1 MDQMDQGRE
10 RVVSGARQPFSDEEQ
25 FDIALRPERFED
37 FVGQDTI
44 KENLSVFVEA
54 AKKRGE
60 ALDHILFCGPPGLGK
75 TTLSRILA
83 SELGVGIQTTS
94 GPVLEKKGDLAG
106 NLTNLGEREILFI
119 DEIHRLNRVV
129 EEALYPA
136 MEDFVFDIMIGEG
149 PSARSIRLN
158 IKPFT
163 LVGATTR
170 AGMLTSPLHARFG
183 YVCRLSYY
191 TPAQLQKIILRSA
204 AIMGVACDDE
214 AALELGKRAR
224 GTPRIANRLLRRC
237 RDVADVRGDGRI
249 TRPIIDRTLSM
260 LGVDGSGLDEMDR
273 AILMAIIDHY
283 NGGPVGINTVAVV
296 VGEEPDTIE
305 EVYEPFL
312 IQSGFLKRT
321 PRGREVTRKTYGYF
335 HLESPDKSAIQRNL
349 FDSTGLEQDGG
360 ESSGSSQ

>member
-1 MDQMDQGRE
+1 VATDDDDS
-10 RVVSGARQPFSDEEQ
+10 RVVSGVKQQSDDEQ
-25 FDIALRPERFED
+25 FDASLRPERFSD
-37 FVGQDTI
+37 FVGQDAI
-44 KENLSVFVEA
+44 KENLSIFVEA
-54 AKKRGE
+54 ARKRGE

-83 SELGVGIQTTS
+83 SELGVSMQTTS

-106 NLTNLGEREILFI
+106 NLTNLVEREILFI

-149 PSARSIRLN
+149 PAARSIRLN

-191 TPAQLQKIILRSA
+191 TPAQLQSVIIRSA
-204 AIMGVACDDE
+204 GIMGIACDRD
-214 AALELGKRAR
+214 AALELGRRAR

-237 RDVADVRGDGRI
+237 RDVAEVKGDGSI
-249 TRPIIDRTLSM
+249 NRTIVDKTLTM
-260 LGVDGSGLDEMDR
+260 LGVDSIGLDEMDR
-273 AILMAIIDHY
+273 SILRAIIDHY

-296 VGEEPDTIE
+296 VGEEAETIE

-321 PRGREVTRKTYGYF
+321 SRGREVTQKTYQYF
-335 HLESPDKSAIQRNL
+335 HMESPKPQQMQQSL
-349 FDSTGLEQDGG
+349 FESLG
-360 ESSGSSQ
+360 E

>member
-1 MDQMDQGRE
+1 MSDNSE
-10 RVVSGARQPFSDEEQ
+10 RIVSGVHQPTDDEQ
-25 FDIALRPERFED
+25 FDATLRPERFSD
-37 FVGQDTI
+37 FVGQDGI
-44 KENLSVFVEA
+44 KDNLAVFVEA

-129 EEALYPA
+129 EETLYPA
-136 MEDFVFDIMIGEG
+136 MEDFVFDIMIGDG
-149 PSARSIRLN
+149 PAARSIRLN
-158 IKPFT
+158 LKPFT

-183 YVCRLSYY
+183 YVCRLNYY
-191 TPAQLQKIILRSA
+191 TPAQLQRIILRSA
-204 AIMGVACDDE
+204 GIMEIVCEDT
-214 AALELGKRAR
+214 AALELGKRSR

-237 RDVADVRGDGRI
+237 RDVAQVRGDGRI
-249 TRPIIDRTLSM
+249 TSAIVDKTLDM
-260 LGVDGSGLDEMDR
+260 LGVDRTGLDEMDR
-273 AILMAIIDHY
+273 NILRAIIDHY
-283 NGGPVGINTVAVV
+283 NGGPVGVNTIAVV

-312 IQSGFLKRT
+312 IQSGYLKRT
-321 PRGREVTRKTYGYF
+321 PRGREVTLKTYQYF
-335 HLESPDKSAIQRNL
+335 HLESPKPPSLQQNL
-349 FDSTGLEQDGG
+349 FEGSVRDG
-360 ESSGSSQ
+360 SPDAP

>member
-1 MDQMDQGRE
+1 MSNEEEPRI
-10 RVVSGARQPFSDEEQ
+10 VSGENRKDDDPLEAS
-25 FDIALRPERFED
+25 LRPERFDD

-44 KENLSVFVEA
+44 KQNLSIFVEA

-136 MEDFVFDIMIGEG
+136 MEDFVFDIMIGDG
-149 PSARSIRLN
+149 PAARSIRLGL
-158 IKPFT
+158 KPFT

-170 AGMLTSPLHARFG
+170 AGMLTSPMHARFG

-191 TPAQLQKIILRSA
+191 TPLELQTIIMRSA
-204 AIMGVACDDE
+204 GILGVECE
-214 AALELGKRAR
+214 PHAALELGKRAR

-237 RDVADVRGDGRI
+237 RDVAQVRGDGRI
-249 TRPIIDRTLSM
+249 SIEIIDKTLSM
-260 LGVDGSGLDEMDR
+260 LGVDKNGLDEMDR
-273 AILMAIIDHY
+273 NILLSLIEHY
-283 NGGPVGINTVAVV
+283 NGGPVGINTLAVV
-296 VGEEPDTIE
+296 VSEEPDTIE

-321 PRGREVTRKTYGYF
+321 PRGREVTMKTYKYF
-335 HLESPDKSAIQRNL
+335 NIVPPGTHASQQSL
-349 FDSTGLEQDGG
+349 F
-360 ESSGSSQ
+360 

>member
-1 MDQMDQGRE
+1 MSEDNE
-10 RVVSGARQPFSDEEQ
+10 RIVTPVSHRSDDEQ
-25 FDIALRPERFED
+25 FEASLRPERFSD
-37 FVGQDTI
+37 FVGQDSI
-44 KENLSVFVEA
+44 KENLAVFVEA
-54 AKKRGE
+54 AKKRGD
-60 ALDHILFCGPPGLGK
+60 ALDHVLFCGPPGLGK

-83 SELGVGIQTTS
+83 SELGVEIQSTS

-106 NLTNLGEREILFI
+106 NLTNLAERQMLFI
-119 DEIHRLNRVV
+119 DEIHRLNRIV

-149 PSARSIRLN
+149 PAARSIRLN

-183 YVCRLSYY
+183 YVCRLNYY
-191 TPAQLQKIILRSA
+191 SPEELQTIILRSA
-204 AIMGVACDDE
+204 GIMGVDCVAE
-214 AALELGKRAR
+214 AAFELGKRAR

-237 RDVADVRGDGRI
+237 RDVAEVRGDGRI
-249 TRPIIDRTLSM
+249 TLDIVERTLRM
-260 LGVDGSGLDEMDR
+260 LGVDRTGLDEMDR
-273 AILMAIIDHY
+273 NILKAIIEHY
-283 NGGPVGINTVAVV
+283 GGGPVGINTVAVV

-321 PRGREVTRKTYGYF
+321 PRGREVTRKTYDYF
-335 HLESPDKSAIQRNL
+335 HLQPHRKTPAAQQDLFAGNASAGE
-349 FDSTGLEQDGG
+349 DTGKK
-360 ESSGSSQ
+360 

>member
-1 MDQMDQGRE
+1 M
-10 RVVSGARQPFSDEEQ
+10 SDEQERIVTGAPHPSDDEQ
-25 FDIALRPERFED
+25 FDTSLRPERFSD
-37 FVGQDTI
+37 FVGQDSI
-44 KENLSVFVEA
+44 KDNLAVFVEA

-106 NLTNLGEREILFI
+106 NLTNLAEREILFI

-129 EEALYPA
+129 EESLYPA

-149 PSARSIRLN
+149 PAARSIRLN

-183 YVCRLSYY
+183 YVCRLNYY
-191 TPAQLQKIILRSA
+191 TPAQLQQIIMRSA
-204 AIMGVACDDE
+204 GIMEIACDPE

-249 TRPIIDRTLSM
+249 TRPIIDRTLDM
-260 LGVDGSGLDEMDR
+260 LGVDQTGLDEMDR
-273 AILMAIIDHY
+273 NILHAIIDHY
-283 NGGPVGINTVAVV
+283 NGGPVGINTIAVV

-321 PRGREVTRKTYGYF
+321 PRGREVTLKTYRYF
-335 HLESPDKSAIQRNL
+335 HIESSKSATMQQTL
-349 FDSTGLEQDGG
+349 FEPSEKEGDADAGPSHK
-360 ESSGSSQ
+360 S

>member
-1 MDQMDQGRE
+1 MSQDESRL
-10 RVVSGARQPFSDEEQ
+10 VSGANAGTEEEL
-25 FDIALRPERFED
+25 FDNALRPERFSD
-37 FVGQDTI
+37 FIGQSAI
-44 KENLSVFVEA
+44 KENLGIFVEA
-54 AKKRGE
+54 ARRRGE

-83 SELGVGIQTTS
+83 NELGVGVQTTS

-106 NLTNLGEREILFI
+106 NLTNLEEREIFFI

-129 EEALYPA
+129 EESLYPA
-136 MEDFVFDIMIGEG
+136 MEDFVFDITIGDG
-149 PSARSIRLN
+149 PAARSIRLD

-170 AGMLTSPLHARFG
+170 AGMLTSPMHARFG

-191 TPAQLQKIILRSA
+191 TPEELKQVILRSA
-204 AIMGVACDDE
+204 SILGVGCDED

-237 RDVADVRGDGRI
+237 RDVAEVKGNGRVTVHI
-249 TRPIIDRTLSM
+249 VNKTLSL
-260 LGVDGSGLDEMDR
+260 LGVDSSGLDEMDR
-273 AILMAIIDHY
+273 NILLSIVEHY
-283 NGGPVGINTVAVV
+283 NGGPVGLGTMAVV

-321 PRGREVTRKTYGYF
+321 PRGREVTMKTYKYF
-335 HLESPDKSAIQRNL
+335 NRVPPAHQGSQSDL
-349 FDSTGLEQDGG
+349 FQT
-360 ESSGSSQ
+360 

>member
-1 MDQMDQGRE
+1 MSEQEENRI
-10 RVVSGARQPFSDEEQ
+10 VSGENRDEDEQ
-25 FDIALRPERFED
+25 LDAHLRPERFSD
-37 FVGQDTI
+37 FVGQETI
-44 KENLSVFVEA
+44 KENLAIFVEA

-60 ALDHILFCGPPGLGK
+60 ALDHVLFCGPPGLGK

-119 DEIHRLNRVV
+119 DEIHRLSRVV

-149 PSARSIRLN
+149 PAARSIRLSL
-158 IKPFT
+158 KPFT

-170 AGMLTSPLHARFG
+170 AGMLTSPMHARFG
-183 YVCRLSYY
+183 YVCRLNYY
-191 TPAQLQKIILRSA
+191 TPLELQTIVMRSA
-204 AIMGVACDDE
+204 GILGVECE
-214 AALELGKRAR
+214 PRAALELAKRAR

-237 RDVADVRGDGRI
+237 RDVAQVRGDGKI
-249 TRPIIDRTLSM
+249 NKAIIDKTLSM
-260 LGVDGSGLDEMDR
+260 LGVDNNGLDEMDR
-273 AILMAIIDHY
+273 KILFSLIEHY
-283 NGGPVGINTVAVV
+283 NGGPVGINTISVV
-296 VGEEPDTIE
+296 VSEEPDTIE

-321 PRGREVTRKTYGYF
+321 PRGREVTLKTYKYF
-335 HLESPDKSAIQRNL
+335 NIVPPGALASQPNL
-349 FDSTGLEQDGG
+349 FPLSEDTNS
-360 ESSGSSQ
+360 

>member
-1 MDQMDQGRE
+1 MSNDDE
-10 RVVSGARQPFSDEEQ
+10 RIVSAASHRSDDEQ
-25 FDIALRPERFED
+25 FDATLRPERFGD
-37 FVGQDTI
+37 FVGQEAI
-44 KENLSVFVEA
+44 KENLGIFVEA
-54 AKKRGE
+54 AKKRGD
-60 ALDHILFCGPPGLGK
+60 ALDHVLFCGPPGLGK

-83 SELGVGIQTTS
+83 SELGVEILSTS

-106 NLTNLGEREILFI
+106 NLTNLVERQILFI

-136 MEDFVFDIMIGEG
+136 MEDFVFDIMIGDG
-149 PSARSIRLN
+149 PAARSIQLN

-183 YVCRLSYY
+183 YVCRLNYY
-191 TPAQLQKIILRSA
+191 TPQQLQLIIQRSA
-204 AIMGVACDDE
+204 GIMGIGCDTD
-214 AALELGKRAR
+214 AALELGRRAR

-237 RDVADVRGDGRI
+237 RDVAEVRGNGHVS
-249 TRPIIDRTLSM
+249 IDIVERTLRM
-260 LGVDGSGLDEMDR
+260 LGVDRTGLDEMDR
-273 AILMAIIDHY
+273 NILKAIIEHY
-283 NGGPVGINTVAVV
+283 SGGPVGINTVAVV

-321 PRGREVTRKTYGYF
+321 PRGREVTRKTYDYF
-335 HLESPDKSAIQRNL
+335 HLKPHRSTPSTQQDL
-349 FDSTGLEQDGG
+349 FDEASADEGTDTK
-360 ESSGSSQ
+360 

>member
-1 MDQMDQGRE
+1 MSDQEEKRI
-10 RVVSGARQPFSDEEQ
+10 VSGENRDDDEQ
-25 FDIALRPERFED
+25 LDASLRPERFSD

-44 KENLSVFVEA
+44 KENLSIFVEA

-83 SELGVGIQTTS
+83 SELGVGILTTS

-136 MEDFVFDIMIGEG
+136 MEDCAFDIMIGDG
-149 PSARSIRLN
+149 PAARSIRLSL
-158 IKPFT
+158 KPFT

-170 AGMLTSPLHARFG
+170 AGMLTSPMHARFG
-183 YVCRLSYY
+183 YVCRLNYY
-191 TPAQLQKIILRSA
+191 TPLELQTVIMRSA
-204 AIMGVACDDE
+204 KIMGVECDSH

-237 RDVADVRGDGRI
+237 RDVAEVKGDGKI
-249 TRPIIDRTLSM
+249 TVAVIDKTLSM
-260 LGVDGSGLDEMDR
+260 LGVDKNGLDEMDR
-273 AILMAIIDHY
+273 KILTSLIEHY
-283 NGGPVGINTVAVV
+283 NGGPVGINTLSVV
-296 VGEEPDTIE
+296 VSEEPDTIE

-321 PRGREVTRKTYGYF
+321 PRGREVTLKTYKYF
-335 HLESPDKSAIQRNL
+335 NMVPPGALA
-349 FDSTGLEQDGG
+349 
-360 ESSGSSQ
+360 SQQTLPLLSEDEN

>member
-1 MDQMDQGRE
+1 MNDEHE
-10 RVVSGARQPFSDEEQ
+10 RIVSGVKQTSEDEQ
-25 FDIALRPERFED
+25 FDASLRPERFAD
-37 FVGQDTI
+37 FVGQDSL
-44 KENLSVFVEA
+44 KDNLSVFVEA

-83 SELGVGIQTTS
+83 SELGVPMQTTS

-106 NLTNLGEREILFI
+106 NLTNLAEREILFI

-149 PSARSIRLN
+149 PAARSIRLN

-191 TPAQLQKIILRSA
+191 TPAQLQTIIIRSA
-204 AIMGVACDDE
+204 GIMGVKCDAD
-214 AALELGKRAR
+214 AAHELGLRAR

-237 RDVADVRGDGRI
+237 RDVAEVRGNGI
-249 TRPIIDRTLSM
+249 VTRAVVDTTLAM
-260 LGVDGSGLDEMDR
+260 LGVDRTGLDEMDR
-273 AILMAIIDHY
+273 QILRAIIDHY
-283 NGGPVGINTVAVV
+283 NGGPVGINTIAVV

-312 IQSGFLKRT
+312 IQSGFIKRT
-321 PRGREVTRKTYGYF
+321 SRGREVTQKSYRYF
-335 HLESPDKSAIQRNL
+335 HLDSPKPQASQQSLFESLSEDPPRTA
-349 FDSTGLEQDGG
+349 EP
-360 ESSGSSQ
+360 